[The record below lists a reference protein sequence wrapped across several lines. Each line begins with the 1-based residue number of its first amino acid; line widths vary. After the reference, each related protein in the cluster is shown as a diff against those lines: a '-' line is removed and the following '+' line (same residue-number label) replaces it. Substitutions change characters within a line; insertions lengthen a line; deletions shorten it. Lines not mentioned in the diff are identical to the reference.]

1 MASEQAEAIKAALI
15 EWRRRQ
21 EAAPDATLE
30 EMRAGMDRFGDMTGE
45 PEGVTWTPVDAG
57 GVPAIWAIPARTAGP
72 GPGTGPGSGDGPDDR
87 AVQYVHGGGYVI
99 GSARLYQRFTGH
111 LANAI
116 GCQVLN
122 VDYGLAPENPH
133 PGPVNDSVTAYRW
146 LLDQGY
152 RPEHLAIAGDSAGGG
167 LTLATLLKLRADGL
181 PQPAAAV
188 PLSPWTDMEGLGETM
203 ETHVDRDVVVR
214 AGQLKGMTD
223 MFLAGGDPRDPF
235 AAPVH
240 GDYRGICPLYI
251 QVGGDE
257 ILLDDAR
264 RVETRARADGV
275 DVQLDEFPEM
285 QHVFQLAAGNM
296 PEADEAVA
304 RIGAYLRPRLGLA

>member
-1 MASEQAEAIKAALI
+1 M
-15 EWRRRQ
+15 
-21 EAAPDATLE
+21 
-30 EMRAGMDRFGDMTGE
+30 
-45 PEGVTWTPVDAG
+45 
-57 GVPAIWAIPARTAGP
+57 
-72 GPGTGPGSGDGPDDR
+72 
-87 AVQYVHGGGYVI
+87 
-99 GSARLYQRFTGH
+99 TGH

-116 GCQVLN
+116 GCRVLN

-133 PGPVNDSVTAYRW
+133 PGPVKDSVTAYRW

-188 PLSPWTDMEGLGETM
+188 PLSPWTDMEGLGESM
-203 ETHVDRDVVVR
+203 ETYADRDVLLQADR
-214 AGQLKGMTD
+214 LKGMTD

>member
-1 MASEQAEAIKAALI
+1 MASEQAAAIKAMLI
-15 EWRRRQ
+15 EWRQQQ
-21 EAAPDATLE
+21 EAAPEPTLE
-30 EMRAGMDRFGDMTGE
+30 EMRAGMERFGDLTGE

-57 GVPAIWAIPARTAGP
+57 GVPAIWAIPAKTAEAGP
-72 GPGTGPGSGDGPDDR
+72 GAGDR

-99 GSARLYQRFTGH
+99 GSAELYRRFTGH

-116 GCQVLN
+116 GCRVLS

-133 PGPVNDSVTAYRW
+133 PGPVNDSVTAYRY
-146 LLDQGY
+146 LLDQSY
-152 RPEHLAIAGDSAGGG
+152 QPQHLAIAGDSAGGG

-181 PQPAAAV
+181 PQPGAAV
-188 PLSPWTDMEGLGETM
+188 PLSPWTDMEGLGESM
-203 ETHVDRDVVVR
+203 RANVDRDVLLR
-214 AGQLKGMTD
+214 SDHLKGMTD
-223 MFLAGGDPRDPF
+223 MFLSGGDPRDPL

-264 RVETRARADGV
+264 RVETQARADGV

-285 QHVFQLAAGNM
+285 QHVFQMAAGNM

-304 RIGAYLRPRLGLA
+304 RIGAYLRPRLGLP